1 MSALAGSQ
9 IAVIGLGASGLAA
22 ARLALDKGGDVY
34 VSDLR
39 TEPEVTA
46 RRADLRERG
55 AQVELGR
62 HDIERLEEADVV
74 IVSPGIPPE
83 APILRALQDRSVRWL
98 SEPEFAFQFF
108 SGPLIAVTGTNG
120 KTTTTLLL
128 GHLLETAGVRV
139 GVGGNVGG
147 GLAPTASELAL
158 MEPAPD
164 WYVLE
169 MSSFQL
175 SAIQSFRP
183 DVGLLTNLSPDHLDR
198 Y

>member
-62 HDIERLEEADVV
+62 HDIERLE
-74 IVSPGIPPE
+74 GK
-83 APILRALQDRSVRWL
+83 LTWL
-98 SEPEFAFQFF
+98 SSVQESPPRLLYSEHSRIGLSGGSPNLNSLF
-108 SGPLIAVTGTNG
+108 S
-120 KTTTTLLL
+120 
-128 GHLLETAGVRV
+128 
-139 GVGGNVGG
+139 
-147 GLAPTASELAL
+147 
-158 MEPAPD
+158 
-164 WYVLE
+164 
-169 MSSFQL
+169 SSL
-175 SAIQSFRP
+175 
-183 DVGLLTNLSPDHLDR
+183 VH
-198 Y
+198 

>member
-120 KTTTTLLL
+120 KTRRPCFWDTFLKRQGCVLGWVEMWEVDLHRLLQN
-128 GHLLETAGVRV
+128 LL
-139 GVGGNVGG
+139 
-147 GLAPTASELAL
+147 S
-158 MEPAPD
+158 
-164 WYVLE
+164 W
-169 MSSFQL
+169 S
-175 SAIQSFRP
+175 
-183 DVGLLTNLSPDHLDR
+183 LLRTGMCSK
-198 Y
+198 

>member
-1 MSALAGSQ
+1 MSGLTGSH

-39 TEPEVTA
+39 IEPEVAA

-62 HDIERLEEADVV
+62 HDIERLAEADMVV
-74 IVSPGIPPE
+74 VSPGIPPH
-83 APILRALQDRSVRWL
+83 APILRVLQDRGIQWI
-98 SEPEFAFQFF
+98 SEPEFAVQFF

-139 GVGGNVGG
+139 GVETWEVGS
-147 GLAPTASELAL
+147 P
-158 MEPAPD
+158 
-164 WYVLE
+164 
-169 MSSFQL
+169 QL
-175 SAIQSFRP
+175 LQSLP
-183 DVGLLTNLSPDHLDR
+183 SWCLLRTGMCSK
-198 Y
+198 